1 MSCDYNKHYSSCFM
15 GQGVKYGWPIYN
27 VFDEVVDLYY
37 TYYVYEV
44 NSNGER
50 EAILHKKVFYGKIE
64 AGY

>member
-1 MSCDYNKHYSSCFM
+1 M